1 MTLATTAGPTP
12 STTGIAATRAAA
24 AGPCS
29 PRTAR
34 TTASVAATP
43 KPAPVTRT
51 QPASRACRSRLRRA
65 RTGSSSLARCHVV
78 HSVTKTRPGGR
89 SGRAERSGC
98 VDQNAGRSL
107 GQSRGQSF
115 VVLQNQALRAGRRLL
130 SDGQQPRF
138 ITSYQDNPS
147 ATADKFGGYRAS
159 GTPACTSY
167 PDLHRNYVT
176 LCTVYPPVRDA
187 VPCPLGD
194 EMLGARAHN
203 PLVRCQWLRGLPH
216 SIRQAR

>member
-1 MTLATTAGPTP
+1 MFPAHGENNRFGCRDSEACAGHEN
-12 STTGIAATRAAA
+12 TTGLTCLPIKAEESQDRIQFV
-24 AGPCS
+24 G
-29 PRTAR
+29 
-34 TTASVAATP
+34 
-43 KPAPVTRT
+43 
-51 QPASRACRSRLRRA
+51 QI
-65 RTGSSSLARCHVV
+65 HVV

-167 PDLHRNYVT
+167 SDRHRDYVT
-176 LCTVYPPVRDA
+176 LCTVYPSVRDA
-187 VPCPLGD
+187 VPCLLGD

-216 SIRQAR
+216 SIRQTR